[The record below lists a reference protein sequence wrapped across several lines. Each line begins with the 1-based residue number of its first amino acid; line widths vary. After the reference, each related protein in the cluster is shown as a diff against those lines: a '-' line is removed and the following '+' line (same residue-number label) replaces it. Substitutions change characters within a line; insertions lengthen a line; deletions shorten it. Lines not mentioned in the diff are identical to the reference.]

1 LAAGKLDLV
10 IESDINI
17 LDVAALSVIIQEAGG
32 RVTDLEGKPLNLD
45 TTSILASNGRLHQQ
59 ALDLLNN

>member
-1 LAAGKLDLV
+1 V

-32 RVTDLEGKPLNLD
+32 RITDLEGKTLNLD
-45 TTSILASNGRLHQQ
+45 TTSVLASNARLHQQ
-59 ALDLLNN
+59 VLDLLNN